1 MAEEVPQ
8 EEVTRLAGDRLHA
21 QRQTKIPI
29 VGGAKSTRVGQYL
42 SDQKVPISV
51 PRVRNV
57 VTDEEVSL
65 QTYHHLQRP
74 RRMDEGLLQFSMI
87 KGICCSH
94 GLIKPVLNHTQSLWA
109 VLIDCIETLYQGVG
123 RKIKTV
129 PGTLFG
135 TV

>member
-1 MAEEVPQ
+1 MID
-8 EEVTRLAGDRLHA
+8 THA
-21 QRQTKIPI
+21 KTPKIPI
-29 VGGAKSTRVGQYL
+29 VGGAVNKGL
-42 SDQKVPISV
+42 CIFLIKKVPVSV

-74 RRMDEGLLQFSMI
+74 RRMDEGLLLRMI
-87 KGICCSH
+87 KGIATRSYQACAEAIPEAFWS
-94 GLIKPVLNHTQSLWA
+94 
-109 VLIDCIETLYQGVG
+109 VLIDGIETFYQGVG

-129 PGTLFG
+129 PGTLFS